1 MRSERLVLRPPT
13 LADEDEW
20 LTRMRASRAYHRPWV
35 HMPLTPETFRAYV
48 ERGAAPHREQRIA
61 CRLEDGALT
70 GFFNIG
76 EIVRGNFQNAFLGY
90 GGVADFAGQGY
101 MTEGLELVL
110 REAFTTL
117 KLHRIE
123 ANIQPGN
130 APSIALVARWR
141 FRQGGLLR
149 AVPQDRW
156 PVGGPRAPGP
166 SAPSSGGPADR
177 RAGAFL
183 RVEPCVLAG

>member
-1 MRSERLVLRPPT
+1 MRENPEMRSERLVLRPPT
-13 LADEDEW
+13 LADEVEW

-35 HMPLTPETFRAYV
+35 HMALTPETYRAYV
-48 ERGAAPHREQRIA
+48 ERGEAPNRENRIA

-76 EIVRGNFQNAFLGY
+76 EIVRGNFQSAFLGY
-90 GGVADFAGQGY
+90 GGVAEFAGQGY

-130 APSIALVARWR
+130 APSIALVARCGFAKEGFSER
-141 FRQGGLLR
+141 YLK
-149 AVPQDRW
+149 
-156 PVGGPRAPGP
+156 VGGRW
-166 SAPSSGGPADR
+166 ADHER
-177 RAGAFL
+177 WAIRSEQWKA
-183 RVEPCVLAG
+183 R

>member
-1 MRSERLVLRPPT
+1 MRDNPGMRSERLVLRPPT
-13 LADEDEW
+13 LADEVEW

-35 HMPLTPETFRAYV
+35 HMALTPETYRAYV
-48 ERGAAPHREQRIA
+48 ERGEAPNRENRVA

-76 EIVRGNFQNAFLGY
+76 EIVRGNFQSAFLGY
-90 GGVADFAGQGY
+90 GGVAEFAGQGY

-130 APSIALVARWR
+130 APSIALVARCGFVKEGFSER
-141 FRQGGLLR
+141 YLK
-149 AVPQDRW
+149 
-156 PVGGPRAPGP
+156 VGGRW
-166 SAPSSGGPADR
+166 ADHER
-177 RAGAFL
+177 WAIRSEQWKA
-183 RVEPCVLAG
+183 R

>member
-1 MRSERLVLRPPT
+1 MRDNSGMRSERLVLRPPT
-13 LADEDEW
+13 LADEEEW
-20 LTRMRASRAYHRPWV
+20 LTRMRASRRHHRPWV
-35 HMPLTPETFRAYV
+35 TAADTPAAYREHV
-48 ERGAAPHREQRIA
+48 ERGEAPNREYRIA

-70 GFFNIG
+70 GFFNIS

-130 APSIALVARWR
+130 APSIALVARCGFVKEGFSER
-141 FRQGGLLR
+141 YLKIGGKW
-149 AVPQDRW
+149 ADHERW
-156 PVGGPRAPGP
+156 AIRSEQWKA
-166 SAPSSGGPADR
+166 R
-177 RAGAFL
+177 
-183 RVEPCVLAG
+183 